1 MDQTV
6 APFHNITLEPVRD
19 RSPAASPTP
28 TAVAVA
34 VAVAVA
40 RPNDQRKMP
49 QHDTA

>member
-34 VAVAVA
+34 VA

>member
-34 VAVAVA
+34 VAVA